1 MQLITVKP
9 IDIRGNIA
17 VLKLDYSFC
26 LRVFLGSMGP
36 IPNTRSLVNF
46 IRNTTKQVFI
56 SVILKQL
63 SKIKI
68 LIHIDKVDESTYV
81 GRYNLLGISSK
92 NSRLLLRH
100 RESYIY
106 APVFKFYI

>member
-9 IDIRGNIA
+9 IDFRGNIA
-17 VLKLDYSFC
+17 VLKLDCSFF
-26 LRVFLGSMGP
+26 LRVILGRMGP

-56 SVILKQL
+56 NVILKQL

-68 LIHIDKVDESTYV
+68 LIHIDKVDESTYI
-81 GRYNLLGISSK
+81 GRYSLLGLSSK
-92 NSRLLLRH
+92 NSRLLPRH
-100 RESYIY
+100 RENYIN
-106 APVFKFYI
+106 APVFKFYT